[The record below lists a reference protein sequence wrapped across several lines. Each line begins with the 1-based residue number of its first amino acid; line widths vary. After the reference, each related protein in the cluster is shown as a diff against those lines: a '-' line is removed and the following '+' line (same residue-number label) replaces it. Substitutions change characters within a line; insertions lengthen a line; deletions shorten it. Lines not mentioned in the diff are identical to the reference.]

1 MNPNCKIQSLNQE
14 ASRMNARV
22 ESIKND
28 VNDSISQKEINDVR
42 KKLTIIAVAIVLFL
56 SLYILL

>member
-22 ESIKND
+22 EQTKND
-28 VNDSISQKEINDVR
+28 IDDLEIQNETKKLR
-42 KKLTIIAVAIVLFL
+42 NKLTILAIILVLFL